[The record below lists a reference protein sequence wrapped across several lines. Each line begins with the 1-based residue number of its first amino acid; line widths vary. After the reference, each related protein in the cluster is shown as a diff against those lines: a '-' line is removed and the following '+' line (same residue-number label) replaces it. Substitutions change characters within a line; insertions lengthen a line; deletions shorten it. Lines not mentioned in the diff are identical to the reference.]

1 MSVRSATADDL
12 LPVMRL
18 LDGAALEADIDAIR
32 TRIESADVWLY
43 ADDGPPAGVVVLDG
57 GTVEAVAVRRG
68 RRDQGIGRTLVEAAR
83 NRRGRL
89 VAEFDERVRPFYAAM
104 DFDIHELEGTSD
116 RYRGVF
122 D

>member
-18 LDGAALEADIDAIR
+18 LDGAHLEADIDAIR
-32 TRIESADVWLY
+32 SRVGSGDVLLY
-43 ADDGPPAGVVVLDG
+43 ANDGPPAGVVVLDG

-83 NRRGRL
+83 ERRGRL
-89 VAEFDERVRPFYAAM
+89 TAEFDGRVRPFYASLG
-104 DFDIHELEGTSD
+104 FDIHELEGTAD